1 MAHTPRAASPTT
13 THPVDRVP
21 PTGKLLVLA
30 VQHVLAFYAGAVVVP
45 LVIASGLGLDN
56 RTLVHLINADLFTCG
71 IASIIQSAGIG
82 KRIGVRLPLIQ
93 GVTFT
98 AVSPLIAIGAAATP
112 AGADPNT
119 GLATM
124 YGSIIAVG
132 LIVFFA
138 APYFAKLL
146 RFFPPVV
153 TGTLLTVMGTTLIA
167 VSAGDVIGWAST
179 ADDASKAGAL
189 LEGLGFALGT
199 IAIIVIVQRVFT
211 GFASTLSVLIGLVVM
226 TGVAFALG
234 RADFSGVGGASW
246 VGVTTPFYFGLP
258 KFSASAVFSMLI
270 VMAVTAVETTG
281 DVFATGEVVGKR
293 ITPAHIANALRADGL
308 STFLGGVLNSFP
320 YTCFAQNVGLVRL
333 TRVKSRWVVTAAGAL
348 MIVLGVLPKAGAV
361 VAAIPQPVIGGAS
374 LAMFASVAVV
384 GIQTLSKADMRD
396 NRNAVIVS
404 TSVGLAMLVTLQPS
418 IAEAMPPWLRIL
430 FGSGVTIGSLTAVVL
445 NVVFFHIGR
454 PTSAAVALVGGR
466 SVTLDEVGA
475 MGRDEFVSVFSR
487 LHEAHTWP
495 AERAWEHRPFASV
508 EELRRAFEDEVLAAS
523 PDEQEALIGAYTDI
537 VDLLLTDCGDE
548 RARLDTASMAL
559 GEFDDHEA
567 QELRALDAAYR
578 EKFSR
583 PLVMCVDNLADRA
596 QLLASGW
603 RRVESSPAREARFA
617 LGEVIDIADARFTS
631 LVADANPLRAAW
643 SEGFEQ
649 LD

>member
-1 MAHTPRAASPTT
+1 
-13 THPVDRVP
+13 
-21 PTGKLLVLA
+21 
-30 VQHVLAFYAGAVVVP
+30 
-45 LVIASGLGLDN
+45 
-56 RTLVHLINADLFTCG
+56 
-71 IASIIQSAGIG
+71 
-82 KRIGVRLPLIQ
+82 
-93 GVTFT
+93 
-98 AVSPLIAIGAAATP
+98 
-112 AGADPNT
+112 
-119 GLATM
+119 
-124 YGSIIAVG
+124 
-132 LIVFFA
+132 
-138 APYFAKLL
+138 
-146 RFFPPVV
+146 
-153 TGTLLTVMGTTLIA
+153 
-167 VSAGDVIGWAST
+167 
-179 ADDASKAGAL
+179 
-189 LEGLGFALGT
+189 
-199 IAIIVIVQRVFT
+199 
-211 GFASTLSVLIGLVVM
+211 
-226 TGVAFALG
+226 
-234 RADFSGVGGASW
+234 
-246 VGVTTPFYFGLP
+246 
-258 KFSASAVFSMLI
+258 
-270 VMAVTAVETTG
+270 
-281 DVFATGEVVGKR
+281 
-293 ITPAHIANALRADGL
+293 
-308 STFLGGVLNSFP
+308 
-320 YTCFAQNVGLVRL
+320 
-333 TRVKSRWVVTAAGAL
+333 

-508 EELRRAFEDEVLAAS
+508 EELRRAFEDEVLAAT

-548 RARLDTASMAL
+548 RAGLDTASMAL

-567 QELRALDAAYR
+567 QELRALGAAYR